1 MADTKDNII
10 NINGTEYDTDSF
22 NNEQKYVIAQIRD
35 LQARFEVEKFKLDQT
50 QVALQSFTSALIK
63 SLEESEEE
71 EVEAEK
77 VASLEVFTHKKGRK
91 HVRRSKDCWRCCR
104 GWINSCSFSWVASS
118 FSFYN
123 YFDMVWN

>member
-71 EVEAEK
+71 EEVEVEK
-77 VASLEVFTHKKGRK
+77 VAS
-91 HVRRSKDCWRCCR
+91 
-104 GWINSCSFSWVASS
+104 
-118 FSFYN
+118 
-123 YFDMVWN
+123 

>member
-63 SLEESEEE
+63 SLEKSEEE

-77 VASLEVFTHKKGRK
+77 VAS
-91 HVRRSKDCWRCCR
+91 
-104 GWINSCSFSWVASS
+104 
-118 FSFYN
+118 
-123 YFDMVWN
+123 

>member
-50 QVALQSFTSALIK
+50 QGALQSFTSALLK
-63 SLEESEEE
+63 SLEENNEEE
-71 EVEAEK
+71 IVSK
-77 VASLEVFTHKKGRK
+77 KLAS
-91 HVRRSKDCWRCCR
+91 
-104 GWINSCSFSWVASS
+104 
-118 FSFYN
+118 
-123 YFDMVWN
+123 

>member
-50 QVALQSFTSALIK
+50 QVALQSFTSVLLK
-63 SLEESEEE
+63 SLEEK

-77 VASLEVFTHKKGRK
+77 VAS
-91 HVRRSKDCWRCCR
+91 
-104 GWINSCSFSWVASS
+104 
-118 FSFYN
+118 
-123 YFDMVWN
+123 

>member
-1 MADTKDNII
+1 MTDTQNNII

-77 VASLEVFTHKKGRK
+77 VAS
-91 HVRRSKDCWRCCR
+91 
-104 GWINSCSFSWVASS
+104 
-118 FSFYN
+118 
-123 YFDMVWN
+123 

>member
-1 MADTKDNII
+1 MTDTQNNII

-71 EVEAEK
+71 VEAEK
-77 VASLEVFTHKKGRK
+77 VAS
-91 HVRRSKDCWRCCR
+91 
-104 GWINSCSFSWVASS
+104 
-118 FSFYN
+118 
-123 YFDMVWN
+123 

>member
-50 QVALQSFTSALIK
+50 QVALQSFTSVLLK
-63 SLEESEEE
+63 SLEKSEEE

-77 VASLEVFTHKKGRK
+77 VAS
-91 HVRRSKDCWRCCR
+91 
-104 GWINSCSFSWVASS
+104 
-118 FSFYN
+118 
-123 YFDMVWN
+123 

>member
-1 MADTKDNII
+1 MVQDVNKDNII

-63 SLEESEEE
+63 SLEENNEEE
-71 EVEAEK
+71 IVSEK
-77 VASLEVFTHKKGRK
+77 LAS
-91 HVRRSKDCWRCCR
+91 
-104 GWINSCSFSWVASS
+104 
-118 FSFYN
+118 
-123 YFDMVWN
+123 